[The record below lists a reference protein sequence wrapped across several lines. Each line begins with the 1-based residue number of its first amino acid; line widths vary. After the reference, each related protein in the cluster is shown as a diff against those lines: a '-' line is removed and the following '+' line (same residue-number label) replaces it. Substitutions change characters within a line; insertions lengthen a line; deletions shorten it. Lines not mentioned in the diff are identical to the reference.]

1 MRRFLAI
8 LGFSLLFF
16 SIVEGFAQ
24 GKEEKAPVN
33 AIYHWKTTFDPTEKD
48 WNFLKTND
56 IQRMYVRFFDVDDSP
71 AKPIATTV
79 FKQNLPQDIE
89 IIPTTFITLEPFE
102 YYWWVS
108 DSAREIRNHDLAS
121 KIVTRLLKM
130 AQAQHVEVREVQFDC
145 DWTSVSE
152 EDFFQLCSFARDTL
166 HRMGIDLSVT
176 IRLHQL
182 NVLDKVPADRGVLML
197 YNTSNLKNYS
207 VSNSILSFNAVKQYL
222 SRVPKECVLDLD
234 FAYPTYSW
242 GIWFNSWQDFNGI
255 LHKVDITNSALY
267 QWKQDSCYEVLK
279 DHKVEGRQLEK
290 GDIIRWEVSEYE
302 EVMKVKNAIESYPS
316 LKGSRYS
323 VILYHLDFNN
333 LSNFSQDEIEN
344 IYRH

>member
-1 MRRFLAI
+1 MND
-8 LGFSLLFF
+8 
-16 SIVEGFAQ
+16 
-24 GKEEKAPVN
+24 N
-33 AIYHWKTTFDPTEKD
+33 AVK
-48 WNFLKTND
+48 
-56 IQRMYVRFFDVDDSP
+56 RMYVRFFDVDNDP
-71 AKPIATTV
+71 AEPVATTI

-89 IIPTTFITLEPFE
+89 IIPTTFITLEPFW
-102 YYWWVS
+102 YYWIS
-108 DSAREIRNHDLAS
+108 DSARECRNHDLAN

-130 AQAQHVEVREVQFDC
+130 AQVQNIVVKEVQFDC
-145 DWTSVSE
+145 DWTASTE
-152 EDFFQLCSFARDTL
+152 DDFFQTCTFARDTL
-166 HRMGIDLSVT
+166 HMLGIDLSVT

-182 NVLDKVPADRGVLML
+182 GMLKNIPADRGVLML

-207 VSNSILSFNAVKQYL
+207 VSNSILSYNAVKQYL

-267 QWKQDSCYEVLK
+267 QWKQDGCYEVLK

-333 LSNFSQDEIEN
+333 LSKFSQDEIKN

>member
-1 MRRFLAI
+1 MKRYQGPFLCLI
-8 LGFSLLFF
+8 LLFF
-16 SIVEGFAQ
+16 GIVNAYSQ
-24 GKEEKAPVN
+24 GREEKEAVN
-33 AIYHWKTTFDPTEKD
+33 AIYHWKTTFNPSKEEWK
-48 WNFLKTND
+48 FLND
-56 IQRMYVRFFDVDDSP
+56 NAVKRMYVRFFDVDNDP
-71 AKPIATTV
+71 AEPVATTI

-89 IIPTTFITLEPFE
+89 IIPTTFITLEPFW
-102 YYWWVS
+102 YYWIS
-108 DSAREIRNHDLAS
+108 DSARECRNHDLAN

-130 AQAQHVEVREVQFDC
+130 AQVQNIVVKEVQFDC
-145 DWTSVSE
+145 DWTASTE
-152 EDFFQLCSFARDTL
+152 DDFFQTCTFARDTL
-166 HRMGIDLSVT
+166 HMLGIDLSVT

-182 NVLDKVPADRGVLML
+182 GMLKNIPADRGVLML

-207 VSNSILSFNAVKQYL
+207 VSNSILSYNAVKQYL
-222 SRVPKECVLDLD
+222 SRVSKECVLDLD

-267 QWKQDSCYEVLK
+267 QWKQDGCYEVLK

-333 LSNFSQDEIEN
+333 LSKFSQDEIKN